1 MDRDVSTAILLFFI
15 RRKLLENFALCQ
27 WYFCRSC
34 FWWPKTSGLLASC
47 SCFVGCFCSQHFSII
62 PKLKSH
68 YFRLTVRQF
77 VLFAFAT
84 FLKINLISTFCAARN
99 RLTYPQLI
107 NLLKFCHAYYKI
119 GNNRVNSKKQLVMG
133 LSPNAIENKSKES
146 CEHLFNQPMLQRVMT
161 FVRLVAVKSQ

>member
-1 MDRDVSTAILLFFI
+1 MICRVFLFVAFLDNPQI
-15 RRKLLENFALCQ
+15 KIAL
-27 WYFCRSC
+27 
-34 FWWPKTSGLLASC
+34 
-47 SCFVGCFCSQHFSII
+47 FS
-62 PKLKSH
+62 P
-68 YFRLTVRQF
+68 TVRHF

-161 FVRLVAVKSQ
+161 FVGLVAVKSQ

>member
-1 MDRDVSTAILLFFI
+1 MICRVFLFVAFLDNPQI
-15 RRKLLENFALCQ
+15 KIAL
-27 WYFCRSC
+27 
-34 FWWPKTSGLLASC
+34 
-47 SCFVGCFCSQHFSII
+47 FS
-62 PKLKSH
+62 P
-68 YFRLTVRQF
+68 TVRHF

>member
-1 MDRDVSTAILLFFI
+1 MICRVFLFVAFLDNPQI
-15 RRKLLENFALCQ
+15 TIAL
-27 WYFCRSC
+27 
-34 FWWPKTSGLLASC
+34 
-47 SCFVGCFCSQHFSII
+47 FS
-62 PKLKSH
+62 P
-68 YFRLTVRQF
+68 TVRHF

>member
-1 MDRDVSTAILLFFI
+1 MDRDVSTAILLLFI
-15 RRKLLENFALCQ
+15 RRKLLENFASCQ

-34 FWWPKTSGLLASC
+34 FWKPKTSGLLASC

-62 PKLKSH
+62 SKLKSH
-68 YFRLTVRQF
+68 YFLLTVLHF

>member
-1 MDRDVSTAILLFFI
+1 MICRVFLFVAFLDNPQI
-15 RRKLLENFALCQ
+15 KIAL
-27 WYFCRSC
+27 
-34 FWWPKTSGLLASC
+34 
-47 SCFVGCFCSQHFSII
+47 FS
-62 PKLKSH
+62 P
-68 YFRLTVRQF
+68 TVRHF

-107 NLLKFCHAYYKI
+107 SLLKFCHAYYKI